1 MSLPDTVNVIV
12 QLEHSPDSDLNAI
25 IANLVQNGFVLGE
38 TLDEIGVL
46 TGTVAAS
53 AMASL
58 AGVPGVTAVER
69 EQNDYHTQA

>member
-1 MSLPDTVNVIV
+1 MTR
-12 QLEHSPDSDLNAI
+12 SPDNDLNVI

-38 TLDEIGVL
+38 ALDEIGVL
-46 TGTVAAS
+46 TGTVSAS

-58 AGVPGVTAVER
+58 AGVPSVTAVER